1 MAEANSN
8 FDIEQLL
15 RNALAPVEPSAS
27 LSERMDTRLTELTN
41 VAFDELAAW
50 ELEAMRD
57 PRNWGRPA
65 AAMLIGGAAA
75 TALVLVRAQLPV
87 LEQRADGEQHP
98 RRAETALEP
107 GVPRERL
114 LQPFEFRPLGQPL
127 DRGHF
132 ATARVDG
139 EVAARADRKT
149 VDEHRARAAD
159 LDVARALGPG
169 ELHAVADHVE
179 EELLGL
185 DLELHRLAVEPRA
198 EDHRASSPEA

>member
-75 TALVLVRAQLPV
+75 TALVLVRAQ
-87 LEQRADGEQHP
+87 
-98 RRAETALEP
+98 RRSKKS
-107 GVPRERL
+107 
-114 LQPFEFRPLGQPL
+114 GQPL
-127 DRGHF
+127 
-132 ATARVDG
+132 
-139 EVAARADRKT
+139 
-149 VDEHRARAAD
+149 
-159 LDVARALGPG
+159 RAL
-169 ELHAVADHVE
+169 E
-179 EELLGL
+179 EVSR
-185 DLELHRLAVEPRA
+185 DLSRDLQKRMMRGKK
-198 EDHRASSPEA
+198 